1 MINYEFVRVLSS
13 VTVLTVTVIVINII
27 FLKLYKPK
35 IYSFF
40 WLYFL
45 YSLFFYYIK
54 TMLIHPGFL
63 GVMPSRHDLSYYFSN
78 PLFNEKLYE
87 YTSTALSIYSIAYIV
102 LLIGLFIGSKLR
114 ITGEYFVH
122 NEDLDENILF
132 ALFLIMNWGSFAFRM
147 YYNAGLP
154 STTSADEIF
163 ANYSWYFFEMGS
175 VIIMIY
181 CHYFFMKKNRHI
193 IFHLI
198 IILNYGIS
206 SLLLGWK
213 SGIILAIIYY
223 VIVYLIEKR
232 ENSIKK
238 IMKMFLILIL
248 PLFLIIISFEYI
260 TQIRNLITHQDSKI
274 QDISKTIPL
283 SSAQKR
289 QEVIRRILGIEPFT
303 IILYYDN
310 EKLRNKVSFFKNLF
324 QRGTYQPTEYLMY
337 DVLKMERQTS
347 LTQVNS
353 ESPTGIGVLFIYG
366 GMTGVLIGFFAI
378 GLFSGFLEVNLKSK
392 IFSRSDRI
400 LIYSVSYAFFIPF
413 FWIEGNGVFF
423 MKRYLGSFL
432 FMFFIFKLLTLMKLS
447 GRECKKINLQEDQ

>member
-1 MINYEFVRVLSS
+1 
-13 VTVLTVTVIVINII
+13 
-27 FLKLYKPK
+27 
-35 IYSFF
+35 
-40 WLYFL
+40 
-45 YSLFFYYIK
+45 
-54 TMLIHPGFL
+54 MLIHPGFL

-87 YTSTALSIYSIAYIV
+87 YTSTALSIYSIAYII

-114 ITGEYFVH
+114 ITGKFFAHKNEYF
-122 NEDLDENILF
+122 NENILLI
-132 ALFLIMNWGSFAFRM
+132 LFLVFNWGSFAFRM

-154 STTSADEIF
+154 SIASADEFF

-213 SGIILAIIYY
+213 SGIMLAIIYY
-223 VIVYLIEKR
+223 VIVCLIER
-232 ENSIKK
+232 WTNSIKK
-238 IMKMFLILIL
+238 IMKIFLIFI
-248 PLFLIIISFEYI
+248 PILFLVIISFEYI
-260 TQIRNLITHQDSKI
+260 TQIRNLINNQDSKI
-274 QDISKTIPL
+274 EDISKTIPL

-289 QEVIRRILGIEPFT
+289 QELIRRILGIEPFT

-337 DVLKMERQTS
+337 DVLKRKRETS
-347 LTQVNS
+347 LTQTHS

-413 FWIEGNGVFF
+413 FWIEGNSVFF

-432 FMFFIFKLLTLMKLS
+432 FMFFIFKLLTLMMNKIS
-447 GRECKKINLQEDQ
+447 CRECKKINLQEDQ

>member
-1 MINYEFVRVLSS
+1 MINYEFVSVLSS

-206 SLLLGWK
+206 SFLLGWK
-213 SGIILAIIYY
+213 SGIILAAIYY
-223 VIVYLIEKR
+223 VIVCLIER
-232 ENSIKK
+232 WTNSIKK
-238 IMKMFLILIL
+238 IMKIFLILIL

-413 FWIEGNGVFF
+413 FWIEGNSVFF